1 MRCGSWYVLGYN
13 GTNLWNE
20 KYEIQFSHGLFL
32 VFFFFFKIMLFNSI
46 YFKKVLMELSLKNKK
61 IIKILIT
68 FYKKIIK
75 SF

>member
-1 MRCGSWYVLGYN
+1 
-13 GTNLWNE
+13 
-20 KYEIQFSHGLFL
+20 
-32 VFFFFFKIMLFNSI
+32 MLFNSI

-68 FYKKIIK
+68 FYKKKIIK